1 MAQTKG
7 NHLSIQDT
15 NNTAQRI
22 HTHYLAVIFTRSRE
36 GGLKK
41 NFTAVLVLAFHDI
54 DYVVDRW
61 YFPLDFHDLYKYSK

>member
-7 NHLSIQDT
+7 NHLSVQDT

-41 NFTAVLVLAFHDI
+41 TAQQ
-54 DYVVDRW
+54 
-61 YFPLDFHDLYKYSK
+61 

>member
-41 NFTAVLVLAFHDI
+41 TSQQYWCWLSMILI
-54 DYVVDRW
+54 M
-61 YFPLDFHDLYKYSK
+61 